1 MGYYLPMTEA
11 QKTPQN
17 TLHIYT
23 RVSTKS
29 QMEDGVSLE
38 TQLEEGIKKQKSL
51 GLEYY
56 QLWNEESA
64 SSDKETLENRPV
76 MRELLESVD
85 DGQIKHLYG

>member
-38 TQLEEGIKKQKSL
+38 TQLEEGIKKQKFQQ
-51 GLEYY
+51 LE
-56 QLWNEESA
+56 
-64 SSDKETLENRPV
+64 
-76 MRELLESVD
+76 
-85 DGQIKHLYG
+85 

>member
-38 TQLEEGIKKQKSL
+38 SQLEEGIKNKSL
-51 GLEYY
+51 WG
-56 QLWNEESA
+56 WNTI
-64 SSDKETLENRPV
+64 DYGTKKVRPV
-76 MRELLESVD
+76 IR
-85 DGQIKHLYG
+85 KH